1 MCNVTPPL
9 NDGIVVNELG
19 PLPRSSS
26 RTTKKLLN
34 LAPDAPLL
42 FPQSTVDHVEVK
54 NPYLNEM
61 RAALKKPVANVQ
73 PIGRSEIVLVKGLNI
88 RASKF

>member
-1 MCNVTPPL
+1 MTPPL
-9 NDGIVVNELG
+9 HDGILVNELG
-19 PLPRSSS
+19 PVPRSSS

-34 LAPDAPLL
+34 LAPDTPLL
-42 FPQSTVDHVEVK
+42 FPPTSIDHMEDK

-73 PIGRSEIVLVKGLNI
+73 PIGK
-88 RASKF
+88 